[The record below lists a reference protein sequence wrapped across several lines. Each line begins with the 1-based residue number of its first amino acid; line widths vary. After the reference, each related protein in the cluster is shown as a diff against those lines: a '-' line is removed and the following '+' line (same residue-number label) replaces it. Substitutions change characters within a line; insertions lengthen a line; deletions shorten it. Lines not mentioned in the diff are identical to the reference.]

1 MGRQLGGLVL
11 LQGVRLGKVGG
22 FLRVVLHRL
31 SAGPA
36 LVIAGKVAELAEA
49 LRVVHLILMRALPGL
64 LCAAASM
71 VAIDAHALG
80 VVALVGVRALEDL
93 LFLADLVAS
102 WDA

>member
-1 MGRQLGGLVL
+1 M
-11 LQGVRLGKVGG
+11 
-22 FLRVVLHRL
+22 
-31 SAGPA
+31 
-36 LVIAGKVAELAEA
+36 
-49 LRVVHLILMRALPGL
+49 HLIFMRALPGL

-93 LFLADLVAS
+93 LFLGDLVAS